1 MLNYIWV
8 AIMFLP
14 KSHTNIYLA
23 SPRIKNVIFAVLFMN
38 SPYNSV
44 GNSEVYIPLIFAVFH
59 YST

>member
-14 KSHTNIYLA
+14 KSHTIYLE

-44 GNSEVYIPLIFAVFH
+44 GNSEVSIRLIFAVFH